1 MSAHADLDPP
11 TAQCAGTTASH
22 RATVPAELAG
32 KRLDQA
38 LAILFDDYS
47 RTLLTAWI
55 REGRVRLNDRPCKPR
70 ETVSA
75 GDVVAVEAHL
85 AASDETVPEALDF
98 GVVLEERECIVVDKP
113 AGLVVHPGAGN
124 RSHTLVNGLLH
135 RWPELAALP
144 RAGLI
149 HRLDKDTSGL
159 LVVARTP
166 RAFQTLTA
174 LLAAREIH
182 RSYQAVVH
190 GIVVAG
196 GTVEAAIARDRQQRT
211 RMRVIEGGREAVTH
225 YRVLRK
231 FRAHTLLDVQ
241 LETGRTHQIRVH
253 MQYIGSPIVGDPDY
267 GTRRRLPAGATPAL
281 TAALNSLQR
290 QALHACRLEFPQPGG
305 RKLLTAHSPLPPDLA
320 ALVDALA
327 ADQAAAG

>member
-1 MSAHADLDPP
+1 MTELHHHA
-11 TAQCAGTTASH
+11 S
-22 RATVPAELAG
+22 VPAELAG
-32 KRLDQA
+32 RRLDQA
-38 LAILFDDYS
+38 LAALFDDYS
-47 RTLLTAWI
+47 RTLLSTWI
-55 REGRVRLNDRPCKPR
+55 RAGRVRLNGRACKPR
-70 ETVSA
+70 ELVAT
-75 GDVVAVEAHL
+75 GDAIEFDAVL
-85 AASDETVPEALDF
+85 DASDETTPEALEF
-98 GVVLEERECIVVDKP
+98 GVVVEDRDCLVVDKP

-166 RAFQTLTA
+166 RAFQKLTA

-182 RSYQAVVH
+182 RTYRAIAH

-196 GTVEAAIARDRQQRT
+196 GTVDAAIARDRQQRT
-211 RMRVIEGGREAVTH
+211 RMRVTEGGREAVTH
-225 YRVLRK
+225 YRVLQK
-231 FRAHTLLDVQ
+231 FRAHTLLEVQ

-253 MQYIGSPIVGDPDY
+253 LQHIGSPLVGDPDY

-281 TAALNSLQR
+281 SAALSGLRR
-290 QALHACRLEFPQPGG
+290 QALHACRLEFPHPNG
-305 RKLLTAHSPLPPDLA
+305 RRTVTAESPLPADLAQLLVALDADLA
-320 ALVDALA
+320 AH
-327 ADQAAAG
+327 AGAR